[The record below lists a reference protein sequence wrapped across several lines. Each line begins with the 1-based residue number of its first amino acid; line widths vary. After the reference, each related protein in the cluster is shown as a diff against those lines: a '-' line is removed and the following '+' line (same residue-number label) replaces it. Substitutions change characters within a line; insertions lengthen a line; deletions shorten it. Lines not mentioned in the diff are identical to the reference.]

1 MMSVGFGTK
10 QIISNKPEYHSSQS
24 ATCVACVCVFF
35 VYQSIWAFIYIYN
48 IFIYIYIYKKGKKM
62 PQDDTTH

>member
-24 ATCVACVCVFF
+24 ATCVACVCVFCLP
-35 VYQSIWAFIYIYN
+35 VN
-48 IFIYIYIYKKGKKM
+48 LGIYIYI
-62 PQDDTTH
+62 

>member
-24 ATCVACVCVFF
+24 ATCVACVCVCFLSTSQF
-35 VYQSIWAFIYIYN
+35 GHLYIYN
-48 IFIYIYIYKKGKKM
+48 IFIYIYKKGKKM